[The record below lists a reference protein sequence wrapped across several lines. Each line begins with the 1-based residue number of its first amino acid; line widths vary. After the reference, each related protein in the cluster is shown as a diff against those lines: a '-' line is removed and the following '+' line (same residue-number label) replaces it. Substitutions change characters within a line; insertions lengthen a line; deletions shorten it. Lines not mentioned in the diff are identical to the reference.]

1 MYNANAVNS
10 FSGNAF
16 YYILKVMEVHNN
28 RTGSAKTVTAE
39 DDAVITR
46 FTPADMEIAN
56 KAVCAQ
62 ILLELDVEAGIISN
76 TAACAQH
83 YICEFEANRFP
94 NYLFKV
100 RCKTSRC
107 SGNCSPENAR
117 HNMCQSH
124 GIHVTVLQMRGDC
137 EEWVW
142 GEELLPIACI
152 CINDI

>member
-76 TAACAQH
+76 TAACA
-83 YICEFEANRFP
+83 
-94 NYLFKV
+94 
-100 RCKTSRC
+100 
-107 SGNCSPENAR
+107 
-117 HNMCQSH
+117 
-124 GIHVTVLQMRGDC
+124 
-137 EEWVW
+137 
-142 GEELLPIACI
+142 
-152 CINDI
+152 